1 MPIPGAAVSAA
12 NAATK
17 ETIIAWTDVDGSY
30 QLRIP
35 ADGPYTLQVQMS
47 AFAAST
53 RQVVFDATHQDV
65 PANFELILLSGNAR
79 RTTNSGR
86 PMPAADVVF
95 KTFPCFR
102 VVRGGCSQRLL
113 ERCRAIGY
121 AGARNCVGQCNG
133 ICGGCREH
141 FQFIQCHER

>member
-1 MPIPGAAVSAA
+1 VVKSGNMPIPGAAVSAA

-65 PANFELILLSGNAR
+65 PANFELILLSRERAAHNEQRQANAGGGR
-79 RTTNSGR
+79 GFQNLSVFQSGAGQD
-86 PMPAADVVF
+86 AAS
-95 KTFPCFR
+95 
-102 VVRGGCSQRLL
+102 GS
-113 ERCRAIGY
+113 
-121 AGARNCVGQCNG
+121 
-133 ICGGCREH
+133 
-141 FQFIQCHER
+141 